1 EGGARLCVETWD
13 PEVDDQAQSILCG
26 NPCNASECSAN
37 FSRRLGTDTCWQSAG
52 RPGRADAHDARAVA
66 VMFQTPG
73 RADAHDAWAVARDA
87 PDTADAHDALA
98 VLGHRRTETVVF
110 CALLL
115 MKPGQDNLAVCLDD
129 RAVAVMPRTPRRHQ
143 ASTIDA
149 HDKDDGSCVLL
160 LMKQGQDERMLM
172 MLGLWP

>member
-1 EGGARLCVETWD
+1 M
-13 PEVDDQAQSILCG
+13 
-26 NPCNASECSAN
+26 
-37 FSRRLGTDTCWQSAG
+37 
-52 RPGRADAHDARAVA
+52 
-66 VMFQTPG
+66 MFQTPGPQCQHLMLMILFPCNLWFLCRTLDPRPG

-115 MKPGQDNLAVCLDD
+115 MKTGQDNLAVCLDD

-149 HDKDDGSCVLL
+149 HDALAVCLATAGQRRWFLCPCPAHDDRAVAVIART
-160 LMKQGQDERMLM
+160 QGPQASTS
-172 MLGLWP
+172 